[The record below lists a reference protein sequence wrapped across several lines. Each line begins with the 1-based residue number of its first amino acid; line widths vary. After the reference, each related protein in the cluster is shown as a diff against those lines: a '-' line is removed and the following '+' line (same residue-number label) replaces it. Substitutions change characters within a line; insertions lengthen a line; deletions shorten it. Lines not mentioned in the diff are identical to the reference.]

1 MYTRTL
7 PDIRADLR
15 KGRDMLPI
23 LKMQDYFDTSRGVS
37 VRRAMNLKTSLS
49 SVSVSS
55 FSAENK
61 KQSTAWIP
69 RHQRGAIAKYFLEN
83 PTQYCEI

>member
-69 RHQRGAIAKYFLEN
+69 CQRGAIAKCFLEN